1 MYQTRFKLTL
11 HTTYGYWIHIV
22 WMKTSEAASS
32 LKVRSSIVSEVGFT
46 TTIDDELEDYV
57 SLDMYFNRSMNVI
70 NLT

>member
-1 MYQTRFKLTL
+1 
-11 HTTYGYWIHIV
+11 
-22 WMKTSEAASS
+22 MKTSEAASS